1 MKRIIKFYLGI
12 TSDNIL
18 TTLMNAKTIER
29 DVTVRSLE
37 LLFVITPFVSETKL
51 NEKVSVVE
59 LMHV

>member
-37 LLFVITPFVSETKL
+37 LLLVITPFVSETKL
-51 NEKVSVVE
+51 NEKVSAVE

>member
-37 LLFVITPFVSETKL
+37 LLFVTPFVSETKL
-51 NEKVSVVE
+51 NEKVSAVE

>member
-1 MKRIIKFYLGI
+1 
-12 TSDNIL
+12 
-18 TTLMNAKTIER
+18 MNAKTIER

-51 NEKVSVVE
+51 NEKVSAVE